1 MNKLLV
7 SALSC
12 ILLSAC
18 SAPSVKDSAI
28 IQQTAIEQAKTI
40 TLSPQQVLD
49 ETRDLQVLAQREDLY
64 FYSPNYIAQ
73 AEDEIRQ
80 AETAFKEKQDP
91 QQIITHAL
99 TGQQF
104 LKRGLETK
112 ETVLVQLKLALDG
125 LTLLTELKADTLL
138 ASEFSD
144 IQGEI
149 KALIIYVE
157 QGNTTEA
164 LKGQG
169 DVLKEITQL
178 EIKALKKTFLNQ
190 AQLALNKA
198 EDAGAED
205 NAVISFEQANVAI
218 GRLKAFIETNP
229 KERQVISEK
238 TLGTVRLC
246 QHAQNVAE
254 TAESLLDLK
263 PESAEQHVLFI
274 EKLIARIGT
283 ALKQEDVSHLPLDN
297 QSIAI
302 AQAAETINKQAQA
315 IKQQGQWETEKAELQ
330 NKLSLLQ
337 SQLDSAIEEAKVA
350 TLELKAQ
357 ENENTQELTTEKN
370 DTLSTPLDPALE
382 SPVLTPAQAAVIDPQ
397 SQPPI
402 EEGDITASTDQSLTP
417 EPVKK
422 PIEPIPEAVETPA
435 PIEEAPATTPA
446 EIESAPVAESVEPVT
461 EVIETSES
469 SAPEIE
475 IPAAQAPAPVEV
487 IEVNEV
493 PEGEPSTQEQSP
505 VETP

>member
-12 ILLSAC
+12 VLLSAC
-18 SAPSVKDSAI
+18 SAPGVKDSAI

-91 QQIITHAL
+91 QQIIAHAL

-104 LKRGLETK
+104 LRRGLETK
-112 ETVLVQLKLALDG
+112 ETVLLQLKLALDG

-144 IQGEI
+144 IQGET
-149 KALIIYVE
+149 KELIIFVE

-169 DVLKEITQL
+169 DILKEIALL
-178 EIKALKKTFLNQ
+178 EIKVLKKTFLNQ

-205 NAVISFEQANVAI
+205 NAVLSFEQANVAI
-218 GRLKAFIETNP
+218 GRLKTFIETNP
-229 KERQVISEK
+229 KERQVINEK
-238 TLGTVRLC
+238 TQETVRLC

-302 AQAAETINKQAQA
+302 AQAAETIHKQAQA

-337 SQLDSAIEEAKVA
+337 SQLDSAIKAAKAA
-350 TLELKAQ
+350 TLEPKAQ
-357 ENENTQELTTEKN
+357 EIEKVQEITEENN
-370 DTLSTPLDPALE
+370 DTLALPLDPTLIA
-382 SPVLTPAQAAVIDPQ
+382 PVLTPAKTEVPDLQNQQPIKESDIAAPTDQPQ
-397 SQPPI
+397 TKEPTKETAETPNPI
-402 EEGDITASTDQSLTP
+402 EEIPVSTQTETISIPEP
-417 EPVKK
+417 EPV
-422 PIEPIPEAVETPA
+422 
-435 PIEEAPATTPA
+435 
-446 EIESAPVAESVEPVT
+446 EST
-461 EVIETSES
+461 IETQNSPVN

-475 IPAAQAPAPVEV
+475 ELVAAPVEALVPVEV

-493 PEGEPSTQEQSP
+493 PEAEPSIEEQSP

>member
-12 ILLSAC
+12 VLLSAC
-18 SAPSVKDSAI
+18 SAPGVKDSAI

-91 QQIITHAL
+91 QQIIAHAL

-104 LKRGLETK
+104 LRRGLETK

-144 IQGEI
+144 IQGET
-149 KALIIYVE
+149 KELIIFVE

-169 DVLKEITQL
+169 DILKEIALL
-178 EIKALKKTFLNQ
+178 EIKVLKKTFLNQ

-205 NAVISFEQANVAI
+205 NAVLSFEQANVAI
-218 GRLKAFIETNP
+218 GRLKTFIETNP
-229 KERQVISEK
+229 KERQVINEK
-238 TLGTVRLC
+238 TQETVRLC

-254 TAESLLDLK
+254 TAKSLLDLK

-330 NKLSLLQ
+330 NRLSLLQ
-337 SQLDSAIEEAKVA
+337 SQLDSAIEAAKAA
-350 TLELKAQ
+350 TLEPKAQ
-357 ENENTQELTTEKN
+357 EIEKAQEITEENN
-370 DTLSTPLDPALE
+370 DTLVPPLDPALVA
-382 SPVLTPAQAAVIDPQ
+382 PVLTPAKTEVPDLQNQQHIKESDIAAPTD
-397 SQPPI
+397 QPLTQEPTKETAETPNPI
-402 EEGDITASTDQSLTP
+402 EEIPVSTQTETISTP
-417 EPVKK
+417 EP
-422 PIEPIPEAVETPA
+422 
-435 PIEEAPATTPA
+435 
-446 EIESAPVAESVEPVT
+446 EPVEST
-461 EVIETSES
+461 IETQDS
-469 SAPEIE
+469 SVSSVPEIE
-475 IPAAQAPAPVEV
+475 EPVAAPVEAPVPVEV
-487 IEVNEV
+487 IEVNEA
-493 PEGEPSTQEQSP
+493 PEAEPSTEEQSP